1 LPHNR
6 ANFFAAAPMTLI
18 AFVALYLL
26 ISVAI
31 GLYAA
36 TRVRNSADY
45 ALAGRSLPLIM
56 IVTTTF
62 ATWFGSE
69 TVLGIPSK
77 FVEGG
82 LQKTVEDP
90 FGAAFCLIFVGMFF
104 ARKLYN
110 MNLLTIGDFY
120 RQRYGKGVEIFSAV
134 VILISYLG
142 WVAAQITALGLV
154 FHLLSGEAIST
165 VQGMVLGTLIVFV
178 YTVFGGMWSVAL
190 TDFLQVIIIVVG
202 LTLIAW
208 FAADLAGGAD
218 RVVAYAAGKDM
229 FQFFP
234 EPTLHA
240 WLFWLGAAITIMI
253 GSIPQQDVFQRVMSA
268 KSADVAVKGPI
279 IGGVSYL
286 AFAFVPMFI
295 GVAAFVVM
303 PEVAS
308 RLAEEDSQKILPTL
322 VMERMPVWLQVMFF
336 GALLSAIMSTA
347 SATLLA
353 PSTTFVENILKNFHR
368 LSDRHSLRAMRI
380 TVAVFTACVLVYS
393 IIMEGT
399 PIYELVSMAY
409 QFPVVGA
416 FWPLVCGL
424 YWQRSTTQ
432 GAIWSIVLGMC
443 TWAILAATPLGEV
456 FPSVLGGFLMAGLGM
471 VVGSLLPTQG
481 NAAHRSRTATHG
493 PHSHAGHG
501 HPSTAAAQRTAR

>member
-1 LPHNR
+1 
-6 ANFFAAAPMTLI
+6 MTLI
-18 AFVALYLL
+18 TFVALYLL
-26 ISVAI
+26 VSVAI

-36 TRVRNSADY
+36 SRVKNTADY
-45 ALAGRSLPLIM
+45 AVAGHSLPLIM

-90 FGAAFCLIFVGMFF
+90 FGASLCLILVGMFF

-120 RQRYGKGVEIFSAV
+120 RQRYGKGVEIFSAA

-154 FHLLSGEAIST
+154 FHLLSDGAIST
-165 VQGMVLGTLIVFV
+165 VQGMALGTAIVFI

-190 TDFLQVIIIVVG
+190 TDFLQMIIIVVG
-202 LTLIAW
+202 LSLIAW
-208 FAADLAGGAD
+208 FAAELAGGAG
-218 RVVAYAAGKDM
+218 RVIGYAAGKDM
-229 FQFFP
+229 FRFLP
-234 EPTLHA
+234 EPELNA
-240 WLFWLGAAITIMI
+240 WLFWLGSAITIMI

-268 KSADVAVKGPI
+268 KDANTAVKGPI
-279 IGGVSYL
+279 IGGLSYL
-286 AFAFVPMFI
+286 AFAFVPIFI
-295 GVAAFVVM
+295 GTAAFIVM
-303 PEVAS
+303 PEVAAQ
-308 RLAEEDSQKILPTL
+308 LAREDTQRILPTL

-353 PSTTFVENILKNFHR
+353 PSTTFVENILKNFVR
-368 LSDRHSLRAMRI
+368 LPDQRELRAMRI
-380 TVAVFTACVLVYS
+380 TVFVFTLCVLAYS
-393 IIMEGT
+393 IAMEGT
-399 PIYELVSMAY
+399 QIYDLVAKAY

-424 YWQRSTTQ
+424 YWRRSTTQ
-432 GAIWSIVLGMC
+432 GAIWSIVLGMT
-443 TWAILAATPLGEV
+443 TWMVLDWTPLGAE
-456 FPSVLGGFLMAGLGM
+456 FPSVLGGFIMAGIGM
-471 VVGSLLPTQG
+471 VAGSLLPTQG
-481 NAAHRSRTATHG
+481 NVAHRARTASHG

-501 HPSTAAAQRTAR
+501 HRVRSAAS

>member
-1 LPHNR
+1 
-6 ANFFAAAPMTLI
+6 MTLI

-26 ISVAI
+26 ASVGI

-36 TRVRNSADY
+36 TRVKNTSDY
-45 ALAGRSLPLIM
+45 AVAGRSLPLIM

-82 LQKTVEDP
+82 MQKTVEDP
-90 FGAAFCLIFVGMFF
+90 FGASFCLILVGMFF
-104 ARKLYN
+104 ARRLYN

-120 RQRYGKGVEIFSAV
+120 RQRYGKGVEIFSAT

-154 FHLLSGEAIST
+154 FNLLSAGAIST
-165 VQGMVLGTLIVFV
+165 ATGMALGTAIVFV

-190 TDFLQVIIIVVG
+190 TDFLQMLIIVVG
-202 LTLIAW
+202 LSLIAW
-208 FAADLAGGAD
+208 FAADLAGGAGT
-218 RVVAYAAGKDM
+218 VVNYAAQKDL
-229 FQFFP
+229 FRFFP
-234 EPTLHA
+234 EGSTRA
-240 WLFWLGAAITIMI
+240 WLFWLGSAITIMI

-268 KSADVAVKGPI
+268 KNADTAVRGPI
-279 IGGVSYL
+279 IGGLSYL
-286 AFAFVPMFI
+286 AFAFVPIFI

-303 PEVAS
+303 PEVAEK
-308 RLAEEDSQKILPTL
+308 LAAEDTQKILPTL

-353 PSTTFVENILKNFHR
+353 PSTTFVENILKNFHA
-368 LSDRHSLRAMRI
+368 LSDKRELRAMRL
-380 TVAVFTACVLVYS
+380 TVFVFTLCVLIYS
-393 IIMEGT
+393 IVMEGT
-399 PIYELVSMAY
+399 PIYELVAMAY

-424 YWQRSTTQ
+424 YWKRSTTQ
-432 GAIWSIVLGMC
+432 GAIWSIVLGMSG
-443 TWAILAATPLGEV
+443 WAILAATPLGEV
-456 FPSVLGGFLMAGLGM
+456 FPSVLGGFLLAGIGM
-471 VVGSLLPTQG
+471 VAGSLAPTQG
-481 NAAHRSRTATHG
+481 NVTHRARTASHG

-501 HPSTAAAQRTAR
+501 HRSTQVKRPA

>member
-1 LPHNR
+1 
-6 ANFFAAAPMTLI
+6 MTLI
-18 AFVALYLL
+18 TFVALYLL
-26 ISVAI
+26 VSVAI

-36 TRVRNSADY
+36 SRVKNTADY
-45 ALAGRSLPLIM
+45 AVAGRSLPLIM

-90 FGAAFCLIFVGMFF
+90 FGASLCLILVGMFF

-120 RQRYGKGVEIFSAV
+120 RQRYGKGVEIFSAA

-154 FHLLSGEAIST
+154 FHLLSDGAIST
-165 VQGMVLGTLIVFV
+165 VQGMALGTAIVFI

-190 TDFLQVIIIVVG
+190 TDFLQMIIIVVG
-202 LTLIAW
+202 LSLIAW
-208 FAADLAGGAD
+208 FAAELAGGAG
-218 RVVAYAAGKDM
+218 RVIGYAAGKDM
-229 FQFFP
+229 FRFLP
-234 EPTLHA
+234 EPELNA
-240 WLFWLGAAITIMI
+240 WLFWLGSAITIMI

-268 KSADVAVKGPI
+268 KDANTAVKGPI
-279 IGGVSYL
+279 IGGLSYL
-286 AFAFVPMFI
+286 AFAFVPIFI
-295 GVAAFVVM
+295 GTAAFIVM
-303 PEVAS
+303 PEVAAQ
-308 RLAEEDSQKILPTL
+308 LAREDTQRILPTL

-353 PSTTFVENILKNFHR
+353 PSTTFVENILKNFVR
-368 LSDRHSLRAMRI
+368 LPDQRELRAMRI
-380 TVAVFTACVLVYS
+380 TVFVFTLCVLAYS
-393 IIMEGT
+393 IAMEGT
-399 PIYELVSMAY
+399 QIYDLVAKAY

-424 YWQRSTTQ
+424 YWRRSTTQ
-432 GAIWSIVLGMC
+432 GAIWSIVLGMT
-443 TWAILAATPLGEV
+443 TWMVLDWTPLGAE
-456 FPSVLGGFLMAGLGM
+456 FPSVLGGFIMAGIGM
-471 VVGSLLPTQG
+471 VAGSLLPTQG
-481 NAAHRSRTATHG
+481 NVAHRARTASHG

-501 HPSTAAAQRTAR
+501 HRVRNATTS

>member
-1 LPHNR
+1 
-6 ANFFAAAPMTLI
+6 MTLI
-18 AFVALYLL
+18 AFVALYL
-26 ISVAI
+26 IASVAI

-36 TRVRNSADY
+36 TRVKNTADY
-45 ALAGRSLPLIM
+45 AVAGRSLPLVM

-62 ATWFGSE
+62 ATWFGAE

-77 FVEGG
+77 VVEGG

-90 FGAAFCLIFVGMFF
+90 FGASFCLIFVGMFF
-104 ARKLYN
+104 ARRLYN

-120 RQRYGKGVEIFSAV
+120 RQRYGRGVEIFSAA

-154 FHLLSGEAIST
+154 FHLLSGGAISG
-165 VQGMVLGTLIVFV
+165 VQGMVLGTAIVFV

-190 TDFLQVIIIVVG
+190 TDFLQMIIIVVG
-202 LTLIAW
+202 LSLIAW

-218 RVVAYAAGKDM
+218 KVVGYAAGREM
-229 FQFFP
+229 FRFLP
-234 EPTLHA
+234 EPTLHD
-240 WLFWLGAAITIMI
+240 WLFWLGSAITIMI

-268 KSADVAVKGPI
+268 KNADIAVKGPI
-279 IGGVSYL
+279 IGGLAYL
-286 AFAFVPMFI
+286 GFAFVPMFI

-303 PEVAS
+303 PEAAAS
-308 RLAEEDSQKILPTL
+308 LAADDTQKILPTL

-353 PSTTFVENILKNFHR
+353 PSTTFVENILKNFHP
-368 LSDRHSLRAMRI
+368 LSDRRELRAMRI
-380 TVAVFTACVLVYS
+380 TVSVFTVCVLGYAIV
-393 IIMEGT
+393 MEGT
-399 PIYELVSMAY
+399 PIYELVAMAY

-424 YWQRSTTQ
+424 YWKRSTTL
-432 GAIWSIVLGMC
+432 GAIWSIVLGMSS
-443 TWAILAATPLGEV
+443 WAILAATPLGEV
-456 FPSVLGGFLMAGLGM
+456 IPSVLGGFIVAGIGM
-471 VVGSLLPTQG
+471 VAGSLLPTAG
-481 NAAHRSRTATHG
+481 NRAHREHRS
-493 PHSHAGHG
+493 SHAHG
-501 HPSTAAAQRTAR
+501 HHAGARPHG